1 MRTNPPIIAGQKAC
15 LNVHWGYVHLE
26 QEIDE
31 GEPLEREKNANC
43 GEILSDLPKIWLI
56 YMLIDET
63 IYVKKRVKQVM
74 SDTMVGSVKEDRR
87 TGEAEVSNEVNQKA
101 TK

>member
-31 GEPLEREKNANC
+31 GEPLEREKMP
-43 GEILSDLPKIWLI
+43 ILERFCLI
-56 YMLIDET
+56 YLKSALG
-63 IYVKKRVKQVM
+63 VR
-74 SDTMVGSVKEDRR
+74 
-87 TGEAEVSNEVNQKA
+87 
-101 TK
+101 